1 MTGTLFIIAAPSGAG
16 KTTLVRKLCETVPKL
31 KVSVSCTTRAP
42 RPGEVD
48 GVDYHFINDRQ
59 FADLVRE
66 NAFLEHE
73 EVFDYRYGT
82 PKRWVGEQLA
92 AGNDIILEIDWQGA
106 RDVRAML
113 PEQVLSIFILP
124 PAISALEQRL
134 RSRGQDDDATIRR
147 RMRDALTELSHFGEF
162 DHLVINENMDTALT
176 ELRRIIEARR
186 RGERYSG
193 PDLRKF
199 AESLMTEGRK
209 IQ

>member
-16 KTTLVRKLCETVPKL
+16 KTTLVRSLSNTVPNL

-48 GVDYHFINDRQ
+48 GVDYHFINDQQFDEMVRQ
-59 FADLVRE
+59 K
-66 NAFLEHE
+66 AFLEHE
-73 EVFDYRYGT
+73 QVFDYRYGT
-82 PKRWVGEQLA
+82 PRRWLEEQLA

-124 PAISALEQRL
+124 PAITTLEQRL
-134 RSRGQDDDATIRR
+134 RDRGQDDEKTIYR
-147 RMRDALTELSHFGEF
+147 RMRDAMAELSHFGEF
-162 DHLVINENMDTALT
+162 DHLVINVNIDTALA
-176 ELRRIIEARR
+176 ELRAIIEARR
-186 RGERYSG
+186 RRERYSG
-193 PDLRKF
+193 PDRRKF
-199 AESLMTEGRK
+199 AESLMTEGSK